1 MIPSQA
7 FRRLDLSLPRRME
20 KRVYT
25 PQSNIRKPLTMVREM
40 AVDIRKG
47 NDLAKRLT
55 IRDIKA
61 LYRQSF
67 LGILW
72 AFILPLANTL
82 VWVFLNGSGIVSMG
96 ETDIPYPIYV
106 FSGTM
111 IWAIFMESMQAP
123 IEKTTQNK
131 SIISKVNFPREALI
145 VAGIYQGLFNA
156 AVKAVILIAA
166 LAFMGYF
173 GGWQLLLFPLGVLSL
188 VFGGTAIGLMLTPLG
203 MLYTDISKGIP
214 LVMQFLMYTTPVVYA
229 IPDEGL
235 TADVIRNNPIT
246 PLIMVTRDWLT
257 GMQTQF
263 LEGFLWVNLFILGFL
278 ILMLV
283 AYRLAMPILVERMN
297 A

>member
-1 MIPSQA
+1 MIGEL
-7 FRRLDLSLPRRME
+7 FR
-20 KRVYT
+20 
-25 PQSNIRKPLTMVREM
+25 
-40 AVDIRKG
+40 DIRRG

-96 ETDIPYPIYV
+96 DTAIPYPIYV

-131 SIISKVNFPREALI
+131 SIIAKVNFPRESLI

-156 AVKAVILIAA
+156 GVKAVILVVA
-166 LAFMGYF
+166 LALMGYF

-188 VFGGTAIGLMLTPLG
+188 VLGGTAIGLMLTPLG

-229 IPDEGL
+229 IPKEGL
-235 TADVIRNNPIT
+235 TADIIRYNPIT
-246 PLIMVTRDWLT
+246 PLIMTTRDWLT
-257 GMQTQF
+257 GMVPEF
-263 LEGFLWVNLFILGFL
+263 LEGFIFINLFILVFL
-278 ILMLV
+278 VLMLV

>member
-1 MIPSQA
+1 MISDL
-7 FRRLDLSLPRRME
+7 FR
-20 KRVYT
+20 
-25 PQSNIRKPLTMVREM
+25 
-40 AVDIRKG
+40 DIRKG

-131 SIISKVNFPREALI
+131 SIIAKVNFPREALI

-156 AVKAVILIAA
+156 GVKAVILIAA
-166 LAFMGYF
+166 LGVMGYF
-173 GGWQLLLFPLGVLSL
+173 GGWELLLFPLGVLSL
-188 VFGGTAIGLMLTPLG
+188 VLGGTAIGLMLTPLG
-203 MLYTDISKGIP
+203 MLYTDISKAIP

-229 IPDEGL
+229 IPEEGL
-235 TADVIRNNPIT
+235 TAEIIRNNPLT
-246 PLIMVTRDWLT
+246 PLIMTTRDWLT
-257 GMQTQF
+257 GMTPAF
-263 LEGFLWVNLFILGFL
+263 VEGFIFVNAFILIFL
-278 ILMLV
+278 VLMLV

>member
-1 MIPSQA
+1 
-7 FRRLDLSLPRRME
+7 ME
-20 KRVYT
+20 RRVYT
-25 PQSNIRKPLTMVREM
+25 PDSNIRRP
-40 AVDIRKG
+40 AVMIGDLFRDIRKG

-55 IRDIKA
+55 IRDIRA
-61 LYRQSF
+61 LYRQSV

-96 ETDIPYPIYV
+96 ETAIPYPIYV

-131 SIISKVNFPREALI
+131 SIIAKVNFPREALI

-156 AVKAVILIAA
+156 GVKALILVVA
-166 LAFMGYF
+166 LALMGYF
-173 GGWQLLLFPLGVLSL
+173 GGWQLLLFPLGVLAL
-188 VFGGTAIGLMLTPLG
+188 VLGGTAIGLLLTPLG

-235 TADVIRNNPIT
+235 TADLIRYNPIT
-246 PLIMVTRDWLT
+246 PLIMTTRDWLT
-257 GMQTQF
+257 GMSTHFAEPFIFVSAFIVVF
-263 LEGFLWVNLFILGFL
+263 LV
-278 ILMLV
+278 LMLV

>member
-1 MIPSQA
+1 MI
-7 FRRLDLSLPRRME
+7 
-20 KRVYT
+20 
-25 PQSNIRKPLTMVREM
+25 REM
-40 AVDIRKG
+40 IADIRKG

-82 VWVFLNGSGIVSMG
+82 VWVFLNSSGIVSMG

-131 SIISKVNFPREALI
+131 SILAKVNFPREALI

-156 AVKAVILIAA
+156 GVKAIILIVA
-166 LAFMGYF
+166 LAIMGYF
-173 GGWQLLLFPLGVLSL
+173 GGWTLLLFPVGVISL
-188 VFGGTAIGLMLTPLG
+188 VLAGTAIGLMLTPLG
-203 MLYTDISKGIP
+203 MLYTDISKAIP
-214 LVMQFLMYTTPVVYA
+214 LVMQFLMYFTPVIYA
-229 IPDEGL
+229 VPKDGL
-235 TADVIRNNPIT
+235 SLAIVQANPVT
-246 PLIMVTRDWLT
+246 PLIMTTRDWLT
-257 GMQTQF
+257 GMTPNF
-263 LEGFLWVNLFILGFL
+263 LEGFIWVNLIVIVL
-278 ILMLV
+278 LV
-283 AYRLAMPILVERMN
+283 FVMIAYRLAMPILIERMN

>member
-1 MIPSQA
+1 
-7 FRRLDLSLPRRME
+7 ME
-20 KRVYT
+20 RRVYT
-25 PQSNIRKPLTMVREM
+25 PHSNIRKPWVMVREM
-40 AVDIRKG
+40 ALDIRRG

-82 VWVFLNGSGIVSMG
+82 VWIFLNNSGIVSMG

-131 SIISKVNFPREALI
+131 SILAKVNFPREALI

-156 AVKAVILIAA
+156 AVKSIILITA
-166 LAFMGYF
+166 LALMGYF
-173 GGWQLLLFPLGVLSL
+173 GGWSLLLFPLGVLSL
-188 VFGGTAIGLMLTPLG
+188 VLAGTAIGLMLTPLG
-203 MLYTDISKGIP
+203 ILYTDISKAIP
-214 LVMQFLMYTTPVVYA
+214 LVMQFLMFFTPVVYA
-229 IPDEGL
+229 IPKEG
-235 TADVIRNNPIT
+235 VSREIIQNNPVT
-246 PLIMVTRDWLT
+246 PLIMTTRDWLT
-257 GMQTQF
+257 GMQPEF
-263 LEGFLWVNLFILGFL
+263 LNGFIWMNLIVL
-278 ILMLV
+278 ILLALVLV
-283 AYRLAMPILVERMN
+283 AYRLAMPILIERMN

>member
-1 MIPSQA
+1 MI
-7 FRRLDLSLPRRME
+7 
-20 KRVYT
+20 K
-25 PQSNIRKPLTMVREM
+25 EM
-40 AVDIRKG
+40 IVDIRKG

-82 VWVFLNGSGIVSMG
+82 VWVFLNNSGIVAMG

-131 SIISKVNFPREALI
+131 SILSKVNFPREALI

-156 AVKAVILIAA
+156 GIKSVILVVA
-166 LAFMGYF
+166 LAIMGYF
-173 GGWQLLLFPLGVLSL
+173 GGWSLLLFPIGIISL
-188 VFGGTAIGLMLTPLG
+188 VLGGTAIGLMLTPLG
-203 MLYTDISKGIP
+203 MLYTDISKAIP

-229 IPDEGL
+229 VPKGGL
-235 TADVIRNNPIT
+235 SAQIVHHNPIT
-246 PLIMVTRDWLT
+246 PLIMTARDWLT
-257 GMQTQF
+257 GMTPDF
-263 LEGFLWVNLFILGFL
+263 IDGFIWMNLVIVVLLALVF
-278 ILMLV
+278 V
-283 AYRLAMPILVERMN
+283 AYRLAMPILIERMN

>member
-1 MIPSQA
+1 MQQ
-7 FRRLDLSLPRRME
+7 
-20 KRVYT
+20 RVYT
-25 PQSNIRKPLTMVREM
+25 PHSNIRKPWLMIREM
-40 AVDIRKG
+40 IVDIRRG

-82 VWVFLNGSGIVSMG
+82 VWVFLNNSGIVAMG

-131 SIISKVNFPREALI
+131 SILAKVNFPREALV

-156 AVKAVILIAA
+156 GVKLIILVIA
-166 LAFMGYF
+166 LAIMGYF
-173 GGWQLLLFPLGVLSL
+173 GGWSLLLFPLGIVSL
-188 VFGGTAIGLMLTPLG
+188 VLGGTAIGLLLTPLG
-203 MLYTDISKGIP
+203 MLYTDISKAIP

-229 IPDEGL
+229 VPKEGFSSQI
-235 TADVIRNNPIT
+235 VRHNPIT
-246 PLIMVTRDWLT
+246 PLIMTARDWLT
-257 GMQTQF
+257 GVEPEF
-263 LEGFLWVNLFILGFL
+263 LNGYLWMNLVIIIML
-278 ILMLV
+278 IIVFV
-283 AYRLAMPILVERMN
+283 AYRLAMPILIERMN